1 MGVVEVVDHNVKC
14 GQEGVH
20 VEHEGSVPFP
30 WGSGSRPTLERG
42 HLPLKSSIDNSHQ
55 AFKGHLIVSY
65 WCGSRGKP
73 CHCRNGVRP
82 AARASGGRRR
92 GGTACRLPPPPVRR
106 RGGTRRPTRP

>member
-55 AFKGHLIVSY
+55 AFKCRWTLYDRTKNRSDA
-65 WCGSRGKP
+65 WCDPAQSPVGTTPAPSNIRITVRSGARVRCTTPRGTAKP
-73 CHCRNGVRP
+73 C
-82 AARASGGRRR
+82 
-92 GGTACRLPPPPVRR
+92 
-106 RGGTRRPTRP
+106 

>member
-55 AFKGHLIVSY
+55 AFKASD
-65 WCGSRGKP
+65 RGKA
-73 CHCRNGVRP
+73 HSRP
-82 AARASGGRRR
+82 VLTPQQTTPVTRICSKRLRLATARFPGNL
-92 GGTACRLPPPPVRR
+92 GTYAQTSPEV
-106 RGGTRRPTRP
+106 

>member
-30 WGSGSRPTLERG
+30 WGSGSRPTLERR

-55 AFKGHLIVSY
+55 AFKGY
-65 WCGSRGKP
+65 ERADFEDAWSRYLP
-73 CHCRNGVRP
+73 HP
-82 AARASGGRRR
+82 GGFI
-92 GGTACRLPPPPVRR
+92 GNTITEAQSSHICAESSMTNDV
-106 RGGTRRPTRP
+106 TDKQNV